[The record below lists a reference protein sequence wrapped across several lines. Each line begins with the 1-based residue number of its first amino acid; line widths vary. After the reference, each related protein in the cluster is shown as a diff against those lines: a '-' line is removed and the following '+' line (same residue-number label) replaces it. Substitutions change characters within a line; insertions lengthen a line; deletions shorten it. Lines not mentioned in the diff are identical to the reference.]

1 MYMCVRQSNT
11 YCYVSPVRLSAQKP
25 RKASCESH
33 RRKLHHKSGGFM
45 ASAACEPTV
54 RVWGQS
60 PQWGPEAEPWSEGQ
74 GAKPPEAE
82 SILFFITAN

>member
-1 MYMCVRQSNT
+1 
-11 YCYVSPVRLSAQKP
+11 
-25 RKASCESH
+25 
-33 RRKLHHKSGGFM
+33 M